1 MYYDKTKRAT
11 FSAMALTEIHDVE
24 DLVSVGRRIRS
35 CPYYGSRNSIKNADI
50 ILMLDKGIIAETG
63 NHSELMSNKGRY
75 FALYQQQG
83 ES

>member
-35 CPYYGSRNSIKNADI
+35 CPYYGSRNSIKEFI
-50 ILMLDKGIIAETG
+50 CFHK
-63 NHSELMSNKGRY
+63 R
-75 FALYQQQG
+75 Q
-83 ES
+83 